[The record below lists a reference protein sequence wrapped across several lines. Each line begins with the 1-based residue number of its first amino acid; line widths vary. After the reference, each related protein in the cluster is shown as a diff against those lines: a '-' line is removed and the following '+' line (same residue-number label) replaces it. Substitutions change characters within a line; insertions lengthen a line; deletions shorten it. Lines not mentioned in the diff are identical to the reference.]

1 MYSLV
6 DSLMMMVA
14 MMLMMTMMLLL
25 LFTAPETT
33 FTSQRIMI
41 KRLGWDFGRNK
52 RERESA
58 KGCLHLLCVF
68 IFFKNIFYFIFHFS
82 RIYSF
87 HKITFLFNFIFWKF
101 SNFTTFSFWYLG
113 CTFNRLYFA
122 FLIIFWVLAHQLTGR
137 YWWNSIQKLY
147 EMSNLNRDAMMGFCF

>member
-1 MYSLV
+1 MV
-6 DSLMMMVA
+6 DSLMMVA

-58 KGCLHLLCVF
+58 KGCLHLLYVF

-87 HKITFLFNFIFWKF
+87 HKLLFYLILFSENFQILQLFLSDIWVVL
-101 SNFTTFSFWYLG
+101 STDYIL
-113 CTFNRLYFA
+113 L
-122 FLIIFWVLAHQLTGR
+122 FLLFFGSLRTSLQGDTDGIPFK
-137 YWWNSIQKLY
+137 NSTKCQT
-147 EMSNLNRDAMMGFCF
+147 